1 MKACRMPSCP
11 APPSGVPGPESQAAV
26 ITGLL
31 ARTGELSLGR
41 ASIEIQRP
49 A

>member
-1 MKACRMPSCP
+1 MNACRTPSWP
-11 APPSGVPGPESQAAV
+11 APPIGVPGPESQAAV
-26 ITGLL
+26 ITGFS